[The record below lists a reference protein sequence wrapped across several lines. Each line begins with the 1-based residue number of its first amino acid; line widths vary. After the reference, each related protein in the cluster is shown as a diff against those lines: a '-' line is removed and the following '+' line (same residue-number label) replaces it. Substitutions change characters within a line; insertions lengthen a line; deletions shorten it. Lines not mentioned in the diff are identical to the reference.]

1 MRVGAA
7 ASLPGHAPSMEPAIP
22 AHVLELILA
31 LALIGAN
38 AFLVAA
44 EFALIRVR
52 RTRIE
57 ELVAQGREPARWVQ
71 RAIRSID
78 RSIAAIQLG
87 ITMVSLAL
95 GWVAEP
101 ALSILTLPLVRL
113 LPGLSD
119 TISRSA
125 SAALAFALVTF
136 LTVVVGELAPKSLAL
151 RHTERA
157 ALLVARPIVLLS
169 ALFRPAVW
177 LLTASA
183 DRLVR
188 WLGVE
193 PASSREVVHSV
204 QELKML
210 VSASAAGG
218 VVEAE
223 ERDVVEA
230 EERDMLDAVFDLG
243 ETLVRQ
249 VMIPRTEMIALP
261 ADASLDQILTVALRH
276 PFTRFPVYEGDLDQ
290 IVGIVHLHDVMRA
303 CHSVPPEAATARGLM
318 RPALFVPEN
327 TDVAT
332 LLRRLRARRQR
343 LAIVLDEYGGTAGLV
358 TLADL
363 LEEIVGE
370 VSDEFETE
378 EAIRQLPDGS
388 WLIDG
393 LTPITEVNER
403 FGLQLRDPH
412 YDTIAGYVLGRLS
425 RLAQVGD
432 SVPAGDYRLRVEAL
446 DGRRIARV
454 SLLRHAPSG

>member
-1 MRVGAA
+1 
-7 ASLPGHAPSMEPAIP
+7 MEPAIP
-22 AHVLELILA
+22 GPVLELILT
-31 LALIGAN
+31 LALVGAN

-44 EFALIRVR
+44 EFALVRVR
-52 RTRIE
+52 RTRID
-57 ELVAQGREPARWVQ
+57 ELVAQGREPARWTQ
-71 RAIRSID
+71 RAIRSLD

-101 ALSILTLPLVRL
+101 ALSIFTAPLVRL
-113 LPGLSD
+113 LPLDLSD
-119 TISRSA
+119 AVSRSV
-125 SAALAFALVTF
+125 SAALAFALITF
-136 LTVVVGELAPKSLAL
+136 LTVVVGELTPKSIAL

-157 ALLVARPIVLLS
+157 ALFVSRPIVVLS
-169 ALFRPAVW
+169 ALLRPAVW
-177 LLTASA
+177 LLTTSA

-188 WLGVE
+188 LLGVR

-218 VVEAE
+218 VVESE
-223 ERDVVEA
+223 EL
-230 EERDMLDAVFDLG
+230 DMLDAVFDLG

-249 VMIPRTEMIALP
+249 VMIPRTEMVALP
-261 ADASLDQILTVALRH
+261 AEASLEQIIAVALRY
-276 PFTRFPVYEGDLDQ
+276 PFTRFPVYEGNLDQ
-290 IVGIVHLHDVMRA
+290 IVGILHLHDVMRA
-303 CHSVPPEAATARGLM
+303 RHSVPPEAATARGLM

-327 TDVAT
+327 IDVVT
-332 LLRRLRARRQR
+332 LLRRLRARHQR

-358 TLADL
+358 TLGDL

-370 VSDEFETE
+370 VSDEFEKE

-393 LTPITEVNER
+393 LTAIDEVNER
-403 FGLQLRDPH
+403 FGLQLEDPH
-412 YDTIAGYVLGRLS
+412 YDTIAGYILGQLG

-454 SLLRHAPSG
+454 SLLRRAPSG